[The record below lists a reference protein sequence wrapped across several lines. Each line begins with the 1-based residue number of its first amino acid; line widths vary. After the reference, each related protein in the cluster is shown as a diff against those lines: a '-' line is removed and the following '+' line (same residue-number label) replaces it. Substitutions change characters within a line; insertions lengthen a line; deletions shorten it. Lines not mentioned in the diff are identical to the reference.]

1 MTTNKPSTRPY
12 TGNHSIHTPSAR
24 ELERRRQVQALAAE
38 WDDGYAAG
46 RYDYRNNRAYYNT
59 ELCEEMGENW
69 SGGYAAGHAEAE
81 VFGRL

>member
-1 MTTNKPSTRPY
+1 
-12 TGNHSIHTPSAR
+12 
-24 ELERRRQVQALAAE
+24 VQALAAE
-38 WDDGYAAG
+38 WDDGYEAG